1 MIYFLPERI
10 YNYILE
16 NKISDVLD
24 KLNALSDK
32 YNSFTTFEEYIKY
45 SSLFIYLT
53 GCCSSQEETGKLS
66 GVLVG
71 KW

>member
-10 YNYILE
+10 YKYILE

-45 SSLFIYLT
+45 SSLFI
-53 GCCSSQEETGKLS
+53 
-66 GVLVG
+66 
-71 KW
+71 